1 MNGTNFKTTRLGLG
15 RRGLA
20 VKVQIVRY
28 LICASSS
35 PSKTDALGFPT
46 HKILTLQMVAEPTYD
61 RKDLLELSYKLDL
74 EITLPKKLPV
84 HTFHPLYQL
93 SLLPP
98 LPLNNTYGH

>member
-1 MNGTNFKTTRLGLG
+1 
-15 RRGLA
+15 
-20 VKVQIVRY
+20 
-28 LICASSS
+28 
-35 PSKTDALGFPT
+35 
-46 HKILTLQMVAEPTYD
+46 MVAEPTYD